1 MKKAKIEKFGL
12 KKASMATLIWHFM
25 RRKAVGCTSESHS
38 LYGTYMS
45 RLPGCVFEW
54 DANDVY
60 NLKEARRAN
69 DVLAA
74 EVILNSATWEDVDL
88 TL

>member
-1 MKKAKIEKFGL
+1 
-12 KKASMATLIWHFM
+12 M

-38 LYGTYMS
+38 LYGTFMS

-60 NLKEARRAN
+60 NLKEARRGFCN
-69 DVLAA
+69 TSKNFFMQF
-74 EVILNSATWEDVDL
+74 ILLCRVYNFSYFQLVTKPPSNYFGL
-88 TL
+88 LL